1 MEIHENIISDYLLNM
16 KLIDILGKYKPT
28 HPTLSIYLIR
38 KILIDNNITNRGRY
52 SKYKALITN
61 AASPININQRQSTP
75 INAKQRNATASTAS
89 TASTSNNTPDIS
101 DATAEINKVVNASQE
116 LISKAKHTRANRK
129 K

>member
-1 MEIHENIISDYLLNM
+1 M
-16 KLIDILGKYKPT
+16 KD
-28 HPTLSIYLIR
+28 LIR

-61 AASPININQRQSTP
+61 ATASPININQRQSTS
-75 INAKQRNATASTAS
+75 INAKQHNAAASTAS
-89 TASTSNNTPDIS
+89 TPNNTAYALTSRRSGAVPRDYAPDIS
-101 DATAEINKVVNASQE
+101 DATTAEINKVVNASQE